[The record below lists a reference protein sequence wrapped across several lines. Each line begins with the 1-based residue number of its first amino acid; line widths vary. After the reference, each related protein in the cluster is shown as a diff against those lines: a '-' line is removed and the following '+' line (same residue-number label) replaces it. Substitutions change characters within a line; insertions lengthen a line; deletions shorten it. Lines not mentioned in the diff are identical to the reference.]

1 MTASSTKPRL
11 AGRERRHL
19 RIRKKVNGTA
29 ERPRVSVFR
38 SLNHMYVQ
46 LVDDLAGRTLLTVSS
61 RDKDLTDKVKAA
73 KSKVAVSKIV
83 GQRLAER
90 AKEKGIVRVSFDRS
104 GYLYHGRVKA
114 VADGAREG
122 GLNF

>member
-1 MTASSTKPRL
+1 MATSSPKPRL

-19 RIRKKVNGTA
+19 RIRKKVAGSA
-29 ERPRVSVFR
+29 ERPRACVFR
-38 SLNHMYVQ
+38 SLHHIYVQ

-61 RDKDLTDKVKAA
+61 RDKDLAEKVKGA
-73 KSKVAVSKIV
+73 KSKVAVGKIV

-90 AKEKGIVRVSFDRS
+90 AKEKGISRICFDRS
-104 GYLYHGRVKA
+104 GYLFHGRVKA

-122 GLNF
+122 GLHF